1 VAVPPPSAGWF
12 SIRVDVRGPKFNT
25 FIDNQ
30 PLDVWT
36 DEQLK
41 TGGVGFLND
50 RGERAD
56 IKGIA
61 ISYLAGVGK

>member
-1 VAVPPPSAGWF
+1 
-12 SIRVDVRGPKFNT
+12 VRGGKFNT
-25 FIDNQ
+25 FIDGKD
-30 PLDVWT
+30 LDMWT

-61 ISYLAGVGK
+61 ISYLAGMGK